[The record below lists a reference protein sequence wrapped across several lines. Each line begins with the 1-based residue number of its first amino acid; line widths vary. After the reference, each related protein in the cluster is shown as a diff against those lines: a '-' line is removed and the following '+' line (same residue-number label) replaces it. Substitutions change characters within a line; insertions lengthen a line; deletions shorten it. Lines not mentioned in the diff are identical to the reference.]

1 MTFCLGAIVRRHERL
16 WNVQELAAEAA
27 FLVPLAVVC
36 STGLIAV
43 QTEIA
48 AQPLDHGASSVR
60 PSSSGVYAR
69 SPRVCRH

>member
-43 QTEIA
+43 
-48 AQPLDHGASSVR
+48 
-60 PSSSGVYAR
+60 
-69 SPRVCRH
+69 